1 MVEFQSLILVG
12 YVLHCLF
19 IKASDIYDILN
30 GNFSN
35 PVCYTASAQVPERSL
50 YCTQEHAS
58 LCEVITSVN
67 TKYIA
72 VIMKYCLRYFLCS
85 EIFRYLV
92 MKRYACYE

>member
-1 MVEFQSLILVG
+1 MG

-30 GNFSN
+30 GKFSN

-50 YCTQEHAS
+50 YCTQEHTS

-67 TKYIA
+67 TKYIT
-72 VIMKYCLRYFLCS
+72 VIVKYCLRYFLCS
-85 EIFRYLV
+85 EIFRCIVKKKNVCQYIKDNFL
-92 MKRYACYE
+92 KR